1 MLNIDTSVIQNVI
14 ILKCCI
20 DLYLQYVATKGDSVI
35 GIVTQ
40 RTGDAFRVDIGAS
53 EQASLSYLAFEGATK
68 KNRPDVKVS
77 VNVTPGDNRSQQK
90 FCCAFISR
98 NLCVLTLT
106 DNTRLR
112 DQEIKRSS

>member
-1 MLNIDTSVIQNVI
+1 MLNTDTSVLQNVI

-77 VNVTPGDNRSQQK
+77 VNVTPGDNRIQQT
-90 FCCAFISR
+90 FFCAFVSR
-98 NLCVLTLT
+98 DLCVLTLT
-106 DNTRLR
+106 DNTRLETR
-112 DQEIKRSS
+112 RLK